1 MKIKSFTVSL
11 FALCVFSLSA
21 QTVYYVDAENGND
34 ANPGTQEQPWATLNG
49 NVETWRTTDCTIHL
63 AEGSYD
69 VVSKIFLGGNVE
81 FVGAGVDKVFIQQC
95 NDEDFEGDRYG
106 NVPYVSN
113 GFFDISGNKAV
124 KMSNLTIKNLRVGDV
139 ENTSTPY
146 WGGAITVQQG
156 SSLELNT
163 VDFYHCIIPVGGGAG
178 IDCKGSLDLTN
189 VRFTECEASL
199 QGAAISLA
207 GDAIGK
213 FEGCSFVRN
222 TGTTTIQVYPV
233 ETTAD
238 NVCADLRFNNCY
250 FDSNDYSK
258 AQYGCGINVGNFY
271 GHKLI
276 FHVTNTTFANNLG
289 NSAGCMFITTD
300 INKQRVIDMKVEN
313 CIFMN
318 NDMTTATHASV
329 FSINGSSS
337 NTLTGDITFANNTF
351 YHNDRPDG
359 STAGAVS
366 DIFYNDQS
374 VNLNFLNNIFL
385 TTNGKG
391 YGPVFSSDIQYTK
404 VNFKNNIFESVGG
417 GENTMVLAFQDGGIK
432 VGQSEDEEKGL
443 GYIDGNTEV
452 KLDLELIPQGDYKA
466 PYLRLQ
472 EGSVA
477 IDAGY
482 DDGGTLVPTLDI
494 RGVGVYNEKK
504 DVGAYEYDNGGSSV
518 GMMVSPSL
526 KVFVTNNMNT
536 VAFSEEVANVKAF
549 AINGAMVKDYSSVQS
564 FDVSDWSRGAYILV
578 VTDMEGNI
586 YKFKV
591 LR

>member
-1 MKIKSFTVSL
+1 M
-11 FALCVFSLSA
+11 
-21 QTVYYVDAENGND
+21 
-34 ANPGTQEQPWATLNG
+34 
-49 NVETWRTTDCTIHL
+49 
-63 AEGSYD
+63 
-69 VVSKIFLGGNVE
+69 
-81 FVGAGVDKVFIQQC
+81 
-95 NDEDFEGDRYG
+95 
-106 NVPYVSN
+106 
-113 GFFDISGNKAV
+113 
-124 KMSNLTIKNLRVGDV
+124 
-139 ENTSTPY
+139 
-146 WGGAITVQQG
+146 
-156 SSLELNT
+156 
-163 VDFYHCIIPVGGGAG
+163 
-178 IDCKGSLDLTN
+178 
-189 VRFTECEASL
+189 

-443 GYIDGNTEV
+443 EYIDGNTEV